1 MEPVTER
8 EAGAGRAGWPSV
20 RAVASAVVP
29 YADTDAQGRVY
40 YGHYAR
46 YLDEGRFRLWTAAG
60 FDEAELRRLEHATV
74 LARLEIDY
82 RGPAEF
88 HDRLRVAVGIESIG
102 RTSLVL
108 RYAVTHADGR
118 PVLDAR
124 QVLVHVDLAAGGR
137 PVPWT
142 SADRARLDPLVG

>member
-1 MEPVTER
+1 MTER
-8 EAGAGRAGWPSV
+8 EAESGHAGWPSV
-20 RAVASAVVP
+20 RAVASLVVP

-40 YGHYAR
+40 YGRYTR
-46 YLDEGRFRLWTAAG
+46 YLDQARYRFWAVAG
-60 FDEAELRRLEHATV
+60 FDEADVRRIEHATV

-82 RGPAEF
+82 RGPAAF
-88 HDRLRVAVGIESIG
+88 HDRLDVRVGVESLG

-108 RYAVTHADGR
+108 RYAVAHADGR
-118 PVLDAR
+118 PVVDAR
-124 QVLVHVDLAAGGR
+124 QVIVHVDLEAGGR